1 MINIDEKLS
10 EMRSEAVNKY
20 DKESAKELEKAID
33 RRIMIA
39 AGKVVAITLL
49 VLALVFACISPVM
62 NSIYAN
68 PLDCKA
74 DDVSVMNMAGYDVNE
89 LDISGHLI
97 SELKLGA
104 VLNAYYELNYPYVWV
119 GMPPSVK
126 KRGFSKYEISLNMIK
141 DCGRRHIGIDNMQL
155 EMYKGIMSV
164 KSDPEGYSD
173 NMLRFTDLAHTMDT
187 QAEEDSWI
195 SLSRDRMADA
205 IKELKELPDSCYIY
219 VSVQDSTPLPIM
231 DLVKMGSEDF
241 QLYWAEV
248 MPTID
253 TGRTGSPV
261 FTGGISIEAI
271 RGFDAEGNYIDEV
284 TEDILKEHYI
294 NNLKLINDN
303 KRIIEGMQFVI
314 DNISGSGEEWID
326 GAIENAEKMDVLMT
340 EKYCVGGRK
349 ADVLKYLSSIDAYS
363 IVVDNVKLS
372 PLISAQD

>member
-10 EMRSEAVNKY
+10 EMRSDAVNAV
-20 DKESAKELEKAID
+20 DNESAKKLEKAID

-49 VLALVFACISPVM
+49 ALALVFVCISPVM
-62 NSIYAN
+62 NVIYAN

-74 DDVSVMNMAGYDVNE
+74 DDAAVMNMAGYDVNE
-89 LDISGHLI
+89 LDVSGHLI

-126 KRGFSKYEISLNMIK
+126 KKGFSKYEINLNMIK
-141 DCGRRHIGIDNMQL
+141 DCGRRHIGIENMQL
-155 EMYKGIMSV
+155 EMYKGCMSV

-187 QAEEDSWI
+187 QTEEDSWI
-195 SLSRDRMADA
+195 ALSKERMADT
-205 IKELKELPDSCYIY
+205 IKELNELPDSCYVY
-219 VSVQDSTPLPIM
+219 VSVQDSKPLPVM
-231 DLVKMGSEDF
+231 DLVDMESEDF

-248 MPTID
+248 MPEND
-253 TGRTGSPV
+253 TGMAGSPV

-271 RGFDAEGNYIDEV
+271 RGFDANGEYIDEI

-303 KRIIEGMQFVI
+303 KKIIEGLPFII

-326 GAIENAEKMDVLMT
+326 GAIENAENMDTVMT

-349 ADVLKYLSSIDAYS
+349 ADVLEYLSSVDAYS

-372 PLISAQD
+372 PLISAQY